1 MFPHIISSVHRKHV
15 LASLPPLP
23 PSTGDDNEEYQDAE
37 NDYGCK
43 KCWRFWSRNC
53 WCRPE
58 VFMSPLFKWNIDWE
72 TTNKNELGS
81 LRLRPENRPSVF
93 WLFCVV
99 ICWVGGGVGGCNN
112 VLCLRCYVGDAFC
125 TSVDTLHVTL
135 DTPSVLRWRHFML
148 RWRRLL
154 YFGGDTSCY
163 VGDVYCTSVETL
175 HVTLDTSTVLR
186 WRHFMLRWRRLLYF
200 GGDTSCYVGHVF
212 CGRSVEC
219 SASVGKPLQR
229 PIYEDGVSCPAR

>member
-1 MFPHIISSVHRKHV
+1 MSWRHFPHFHLPLEMIMRNTRMQRMIMGVKNVDDSDRVIADAVLKCSCPPFSSEILIGRRPTKMNWVVYAYGPK
-15 LASLPPLP
+15 
-23 PSTGDDNEEYQDAE
+23 TGPAFFGFFALWYV
-37 NDYGCK
+37 G
-43 KCWRFWSRNC
+43 
-53 WCRPE
+53 
-58 VFMSPLFKWNIDWE
+58 
-72 TTNKNELGS
+72 
-81 LRLRPENRPSVF
+81 
-93 WLFCVV
+93 
-99 ICWVGGGVGGCNN
+99 WVGGWVGGCNN